1 MFLGQDEIRLARVGS
16 LHSTPRR
23 YPARA
28 SAVREL
34 QRDLERRKVHGLPD
48 LPGDALQGVTY
59 VGVDGS
65 STWR

>member
-1 MFLGQDEIRLARVGS
+1 MFPGQDEIRLARVGS

-48 LPGDALQGVTY
+48 LHGDALQGVTY
-59 VGVDGS
+59 AGVDGS
-65 STWR
+65 LTWR